1 MGREGAWSEGADGSG
16 QGKVEMAF
24 TTPKGETRTSLS
36 EINVTPFVDVVLV
49 LLIIF
54 MLTAP
59 LLESGIEVDLPKTRT
74 VKVISDEKVVI
85 TIDKRQTV
93 YVGNDPVNIHRL
105 GETVLGRLKGEGTAP
120 VFIRCDQAVP
130 FGAFAQVVD
139 ALKQANLTNIN
150 IVTEPLSTKGS

>member
-1 MGREGAWSEGADGSG
+1 
-16 QGKVEMAF
+16 MAF
-24 TTPKGETRTSLS
+24 TTPKGRTHTSLS

-59 LLESGIEVDLPKTRT
+59 ILESGIEVELPKTRT
-74 VKVISDEKVVI
+74 VRVLSDEKVVV
-85 TIDKRQTV
+85 TIDKRQTI

-105 GETVLGRLKGEGTAP
+105 GSYVLDHLRGAGETP
-120 VFIRCDQAVP
+120 VFIRCDQRVS

-150 IVTEPLSTKGS
+150 VVTEPLETRGGS

>member
-1 MGREGAWSEGADGSG
+1 
-16 QGKVEMAF
+16 MAF
-24 TTPKGETRTSLS
+24 TTPKGRTRTSLA
-36 EINVTPFVDVVLV
+36 EINVTPFVDVMLV

-59 LLESGIEVDLPKTRT
+59 ILESGIEVDLPKTHT
-74 VKVISDEKVVI
+74 VKTISDEKVVV

-105 GETVLGRLKGEGTAP
+105 GSYVLDHLRGAGQTP
-120 VFIRCDQAVP
+120 IFIRCDQKVP
-130 FGAFAQVVD
+130 FGAFATVVD

-150 IVTEPLSTKGS
+150 VVTEPLETK